1 MVVRVS
7 YVRTNLD
14 LSIRGRSLNLQTPRV
29 SGGRDPLFPAKLTLA
44 MSIVMT
50 KTDRVVAALQ
60 GGEVDRVPVS
70 AWWHD
75 FPREWSARELAEAT
89 IEAYRQY
96 DWDFV
101 KVNPRACYYA
111 EDWGARFGRND
122 DRQPDLLEPGISSPD
137 HLRGIQPLD
146 VRRGAYGEQL
156 ESLRIIAGDLA
167 GEAPFIQTV
176 FSPLAVI
183 SRTTGSTKYVQ
194 RLIRE
199 HPDDLLKALDAVTE
213 TLRDYSGACLE
224 AGASGIF
231 FATVEWGSADL
242 ISIEDYDRFARPF
255 DLRVLDAVK
264 HAAFN
269 VLHVCRD
276 NNHLAR
282 LLDYPV
288 AAFHWAA
295 HSPTNPSLAEIV
307 ARSDRAVMGGVSH
320 ESTITSGSPADV
332 AKEAE
337 RAIIDTGGKR
347 FLLAPGCAIEP
358 NSPEKNLRALVQAAR
373 S

>member
-1 MVVRVS
+1 
-7 YVRTNLD
+7 
-14 LSIRGRSLNLQTPRV
+14 
-29 SGGRDPLFPAKLTLA
+29 
-44 MSIVMT
+44 MSAAMT
-50 KTDRVVAALQ
+50 KNDRVFAALR
-60 GGEVDRVPVS
+60 GDEVDRVPVS

-75 FPREWSARELAEAT
+75 FPREWSAPELAEAT

-96 DWDFV
+96 DWDFI

-122 DRQPDLLEPGISSPD
+122 DRQPDLLEPGISSPE
-137 HLRGIQPLD
+137 HLLRLSRLD
-146 VRRGAYGEQL
+146 IAKGAYGEQL
-156 ESLRIIAGDLA
+156 ESLRIIARELA

-199 HPDDLLKALDAVTE
+199 HPEDLLAALDSVTE
-213 TLRDYSGACLE
+213 TLRDYSNACLE
-224 AGASGIF
+224 AGASGVF
-231 FATVEWGSADL
+231 FATVEWGSANL
-242 ISIEDYDRFARPF
+242 ISAEDYDRFARPF
-255 DLRVLDAVK
+255 DLSVLNAVAG
-264 HAAFN
+264 AAFN

-276 NNHLAR
+276 NNHLVH

-295 HSPTNPSLAEIV
+295 HSPTNPSLAEIA
-307 ARSDRAVMGGVSH
+307 ARTDRAVMGGVSH
-320 ESTITSGSPADV
+320 ESTVTSGSPADV

-347 FLLAPGCAIEP
+347 FLLAPGCSIEP
-358 NSPEKNLRALVQAAR
+358 NTPDKNLRALVQAAR